1 MPDGKNAKW
10 VKEQYLAWLPNFLSP
25 LIKVKEINNST
36 IFSLFN
42 SYIKLLELQISE
54 DRSNNDRQ
62 LLYISKGLLVS
73 EKNRGRLE
81 FRVVLNRKYI
91 IAAIHDFTPALP
103 WYFYKYT
110 QAKFHLWVMKSFSK
124 YINLGK

>member
-1 MPDGKNAKW
+1 M
-10 VKEQYLAWLPNFLSP
+10 
-25 LIKVKEINNST
+25 
-36 IFSLFN
+36 
-42 SYIKLLELQISE
+42 SE
-54 DRSNNDRQ
+54 DRSNDDRQ

-103 WYFYKYT
+103 WYVYKYT
-110 QAKFHLWVMKSFSK
+110 QAKLHLWVMKSFSK
-124 YINLGK
+124 YINLSK